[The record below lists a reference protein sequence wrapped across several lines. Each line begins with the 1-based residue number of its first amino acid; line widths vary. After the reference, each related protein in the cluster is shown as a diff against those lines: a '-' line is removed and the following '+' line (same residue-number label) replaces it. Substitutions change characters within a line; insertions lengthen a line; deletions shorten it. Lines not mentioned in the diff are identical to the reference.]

1 MRKTSSYPISSLL
14 LSLLLLAGVAA
25 PSARAKAAE
34 KSPVTT
40 ESRAGRAVT
49 SPVQFFG
56 HEIGADYELP
66 NYQKLTAYWKEL
78 DRQSDRM
85 RVVDIGDTAEG
96 RHQQMAIISSP
107 ENLKR
112 LDRYRE
118 ISRRLALAND
128 LTEEQA
134 RALAGEGK
142 AVVWI
147 DGGLHASEVLGAQQL
162 METVYQLVSR
172 TDVETIRILDDVIVL
187 AVHANPDGHDL
198 VSNWYLRNPDPKK
211 RSLSNLPRLYQ
222 KYIGHDNNRDFY
234 AVTQPETKNMNR
246 VLFREWFP
254 QIVYNHHQ
262 TGPAGTVMFAPP
274 FRDPFN
280 YVFDPLIISEL
291 DLVGAAMH
299 SRFAAENKPGV
310 TTRSG
315 APYSTWFNG
324 GLRTTTYFHNMVGLL
339 TETIGSP
346 NPIEIPF
353 VVKQQLPRNDLPFPI
368 APQTWHFRQSV
379 DYSIT
384 ANYAVLDVASRYR
397 ETFLYNSYR
406 MGRNSIERGS
416 RDNWTVSP
424 KEIERARVATSKPG
438 VEPSKADYERLLR
451 DPAHRDPR
459 GYILPSDQ
467 PDFLTATKFVN
478 ALIENGVTVHRARRA
493 FQVGDKSYPAGS
505 YVVLTAQA
513 FRPHVLDMFEPQD
526 HPNDFQ
532 YPGGPPVPPYDA
544 TGWTLAYQMGVQ
556 FDRVLEGFEGPFE
569 PIEGLATPPR
579 GRVVRSEERAAG
591 YLLSH
596 RTNDAFK
603 GINRLLG
610 DGEQV
615 VWLTQPLSANGKSYE
630 RGTFYIPA
638 GRDTAERVMKLAAD
652 LGLTF
657 EGTSVKPEG
666 DVIPVRARR
675 VALWDRY
682 GGSMPSGWARWI
694 LEQFE
699 FPFEVVYPQKLD
711 AGNLRSKYDVIIFMD
726 GAIPA
731 RDSDRDGEPRLNNI
745 PTEYWEQLGKIT
757 VAETVPQLRKF
768 LEEGGTILT
777 VGGSTN
783 LAYHLGLPIS
793 DALVEATA
801 SGRPRSLP
809 KEKFYIPGSVLQ
821 TRVDVSN
828 PLAHGLSERTDVF
841 FDESPAFRLTPDA
854 AARGVR
860 RVAWYDSAEPLRS
873 GWAWGQQ
880 YLNDTASVVEA
891 EVGKGR
897 LYLFGPE
904 ITFRAQPHGTFKL
917 LFNGIYNTPE
927 RVRLP

>member
-1 MRKTSSYPISSLL
+1 MHRSCPKSIHSLL
-14 LSLLLLAGVAA
+14 LTLLLLPGAVA
-25 PSARAKAAE
+25 PVTLARAAE
-34 KSPVTT
+34 KGSPAPEARLARPVTT
-40 ESRAGRAVT
+40 PR
-49 SPVQFFG
+49 QFFG

-85 RVVDIGDTAEG
+85 RVVEIGETAEG
-96 RHQQMAIISSP
+96 RRQQMAIISSP
-107 ENLKR
+107 ENLKH

-118 ISRRLALAND
+118 ISRRLALARD

-134 RALAGEGK
+134 RDLAAEGK

-172 TDVETIRILDDVIVL
+172 TDPETTRILNDVIVL

-198 VSNWYLRNPDPKK
+198 VSDWYLRNPDPKK

-246 VLFREWFP
+246 IMFREWFP

-310 TTRSG
+310 TMRSG

-353 VVKQQLPRNDLPFPI
+353 IVKQQLPRADLPFPI

-379 DYSIT
+379 DYSVT

-397 ETFLYNSYR
+397 ETFLYNIYR

-416 RDNWTVSP
+416 RDSWTISP
-424 KEIERARVATSKPG
+424 KEIERARAAVAKTGGDPQR
-438 VEPSKADYERLLR
+438 ADYERLLH

-459 GYILPSDQ
+459 GYILPADQ

-493 FQVGDKSYPAGS
+493 FEVGGKEYPEGS

-544 TGWTLAYQMGVQ
+544 TGWTLAYQMGVR
-556 FDRVLEGFEGPFE
+556 FDRILEGFDGPFE
-569 PIEGLATPPR
+569 PIEGLAPTPR
-579 GRVVRSEERAAG
+579 GRVVRAEERAVG

-596 RTNDAFK
+596 RVNDAFR
-603 GINRLLG
+603 GINRLLK
-610 DGEQV
+610 DGEAV
-615 VWLTQPLSANGKSYE
+615 DWLTQPLTTNGKTYE
-630 RGTFYIPA
+630 TGTFYIPA
-638 GRDTAERVMKLAAD
+638 EKSTAGRVAKLAGE

-657 EGTSVKPEG
+657 EATSVKPEG
-666 DVIPVRARR
+666 EVIPVRPRR

-699 FPFEVVYPQKLD
+699 FAFEVVYPPKLD
-711 AGNLRSKYDVIIFMD
+711 AGDLRSKYDVIIFMD

-731 RDSDRDGEPRLNNI
+731 RDAPRDGESRIDNI
-745 PTEYWEQLGKIT
+745 PAEFRDRLGKVTI
-757 VAETVPQLRKF
+757 AETVPQLRKF

-777 VGGSTN
+777 VGSSTQ
-783 LAYHLGLPIS
+783 LAYHLGLPVS
-793 DALVEATA
+793 DALVETA
-801 SGRPRSLP
+801 PGGRPRSLP
-809 KEKFYIPGSVLQ
+809 KEKFYIPGSILQ
-821 TRVDVSN
+821 TRVDPSN
-828 PLAHGLSERTDVF
+828 PLAHGLPERVDVF
-841 FDESPAFRLTPDA
+841 FDESPAFRLGPDA
-854 AARGVR
+854 ATRGVR
-860 RVAWYDSAEPLRS
+860 RIAWYDNPEPLRS

-917 LFNGIYNTPE
+917 LFNGVYNTPE
-927 RVRLP
+927 RVRVP